1 MSFSLAHSD
10 GTKQSSL
17 LIPGTCFELP
27 LFAISS
33 PKAINTRTDSSAT
46 LKHAV
51 GFATA
56 SGDLKLLLSR
66 SIGVLLMSMFY
77 YTNWWSIIRLS
88 YVKCW
93 CCSMHMSIYIGVLF
107 LMFYALFISIRWCSP
122 RGINPSIGILIPGRM
137 KHKKWNPH
145 PKGHLLVYV
154 DHLTLYLTR
163 FLNLYYLL
171 AHSPGFHGVGSKET

>member
-17 LIPGTCFELP
+17 IPGACFELP

-56 SGDLKLLLSR
+56 SGDPELLLSR

-88 YVKCW
+88 HVKCW
-93 CCSMHMSIYIGVLF
+93 CCSMHMSIISYIYIKAF
-107 LMFYALFISIRWCSP
+107 CFWCSMLYSSLFVDVLLEVSTLQLGFSS
-122 RGINPSIGILIPGRM
+122 RAG
-137 KHKKWNPH
+137 WNIRNGTH
-145 PKGHLLVYV
+145 IQMVICWST
-154 DHLTLYLTR
+154 LTI
-163 FLNLYYLL
+163 
-171 AHSPGFHGVGSKET
+171 SPCT